1 MIIVWT
7 CLKSRQ
13 SVKKFK
19 IAFYVHHHGFGHL
32 MRSLQIAAALKEYE
46 VVLLGSNLKA
56 PEKGFPENVTII
68 DLPHDVAVVKP
79 GQLSEDADVYYDEGN
94 LVDAF
99 HYAPLNVQGIRSR
112 AAILTDFFKQH
123 FPLLLVVDVSVEV
136 TLLARLCGIPT
147 VVMCQHGRRN
157 DQAHLIAYQS
167 AELLL
172 APFPAAMYRGDK
184 DWVYKKTIFAGGFS
198 RFDHRKADMQS
209 RTVNSDPA
217 FKAKAA
223 ILIGGGG
230 TSINA
235 FFVARVAMHCPE
247 IFFHIIG
254 IEVEVVPQPANVRWE
269 GRLDDPSPIIAA
281 CDIVIGNTGHNTV
294 MEVASLNKRFVGI
307 PEKRPFDEQL
317 EKAEAIKL
325 RKGIRIVLPGSLYD
339 LLWRKELH
347 ELLLE
352 EPDWQGI
359 IAADAVAQMAQGIIG
374 AAERLFKV

>member
-1 MIIVWT
+1 MIIVLMYT
-7 CLKSRQ
+7 KSSR

-32 MRSLQIAAALKEYE
+32 MRSLQIAAALTAYE

-56 PEKGFPENVTII
+56 PEQGFPEHVTLIH
-68 DLPHDVAVVKP
+68 LPLDVRVDKP
-79 GQLSEDADVYYDEGN
+79 GPESEPADMYYDEGN
-94 LVDAF
+94 PVDVF
-99 HYAPLNVQGIRSR
+99 HYAPLNVRGIRDR
-112 AAILTDFFKQH
+112 AAILTDFFSQH

-147 VVMCQHGRRN
+147 VVMRQHGNRN
-157 DQAHLIAYQS
+157 DLAHLMAYQS

-172 APFPAAMYRGDK
+172 APFPDAMYRGDK
-184 DWVYKKTIFAGGFS
+184 DWVYNKTLFAGGFS
-198 RFDHRKADMQS
+198 RFDQHKADIQL
-209 RTVNSDPA
+209 RFTNDPT

-223 ILIGGGG
+223 VLVGGGG

-235 FFVARVAMHCPE
+235 FFVARLAMHCPE

-269 GRLDDPSPIIAA
+269 GKMADPFSIIAG
-281 CDIVIGNTGHNTV
+281 CDMVIGNTGHNTV
-294 MEVASLNKRFVGI
+294 MEVASMNKRFVGI
-307 PEKRPFDEQL
+307 PEDRPFDEQL

-325 RKGIRIVLPGSLYD
+325 RKGIRIVLPEALKE
-339 LLWRKELH
+339 LQWRKQLQELM
-347 ELLLE
+347 LE

-359 IAADAVAQMAQGIIG
+359 IVADAVAKMAQSIIG
-374 AAERLFKV
+374 VAERLFKA